1 MLIKM
6 GFPSIL
12 YRIIPR
18 WGIHCTDLADPADA
32 RPFSFYTSLGPAVC
46 VSYLQMY
53 KKEESRD

>member
-6 GFPSIL
+6 GVPSIL
-12 YRIIPR
+12 YGIIPR

-53 KKEESRD
+53 KKRGK